1 MFFYSEYIISN
12 LIHKAYKHSINS
24 ESTDSMQEEEDLCK
38 LLISYIDI
46 TELHQTL
53 KVKGANSH
61 SYTF

>member
-1 MFFYSEYIISN
+1 
-12 LIHKAYKHSINS
+12 
-24 ESTDSMQEEEDLCK
+24 MQEEEDLCK

-53 KVKGANSH
+53 KVKGANYE